1 MHVVFKNGI
10 RNARGRLVNVGV
22 RLFLFRKLILNPR
35 SFKND
40 IRNALGRLV
49 KALKH
54 FFSKIDTK
62 STWFSKLVSEKL

>member
-1 MHVVFKNGI
+1 MLG
-10 RNARGRLVNVGV
+10 A
-22 RLFLFRKLILNPR
+22 FLFRKLILNPR

-40 IRNALGRLV
+40 IRNTLGRLV
-49 KALKH
+49 KALEH